1 MEFLARCLRLRLRPT
16 TMARTNTGR
25 RPATAARHPRRRHG
39 HLHEETSAGRTRAT
53 ARTRGTTEA
62 ASLNAAGPPKSAP
75 LKRKNPRLASAADT
89 IARSRADPTS
99 RAPRVYCDGKG
110 RSASAATLRSESQFY
125 GDYGTDACMQHSA

>member
-25 RPATAARHPRRRHG
+25 RPATAVRHPRRRQG

-62 ASLNAAGPPKSAP
+62 ASLNAAGAPKSV
-75 LKRKNPRLASAADT
+75 N
-89 IARSRADPTS
+89 
-99 RAPRVYCDGKG
+99 
-110 RSASAATLRSESQFY
+110 RSAREGAGHECEVPDHCGVVARRCAP
-125 GDYGTDACMQHSA
+125 D